1 VLQSGHAAD
10 ILVRLVEKPTDNPPA
25 RSFCYPR
32 LLTDSPEAIS
42 PALAP
47 GAFPNIPSTRLG
59 PRGYFD
65 GTHRSRC

>member
-1 VLQSGHAAD
+1 VLQDGHAPF
-10 ILVRLVEKPTDNPPA
+10 IIVKRVEKPTDNRPVQ
-25 RSFCYPR
+25 SFCYPKW
-32 LLTDSPEAIS
+32 LIVIPEAIS

-47 GAFPNIPSTRLG
+47 GAFPTPSTRLG